1 MSPVNMRPEV
11 RKPRC
16 NVVAVRSPTAVPR
29 ANVASTV
36 AQ

>member
-1 MSPVNMRPEV
+1 MSAVNMSAEV

-16 NVVAVRSPTAVPR
+16 KVVAVRSPTAVPS